1 MNVVE
6 PRTDRD
12 DTADDVEDGDDGD
25 GLPSTLRISVMRLA
39 RRIRL
44 ERSTEDLSLNQLAVL
59 GTLRRSGELT
69 LGELAAVERVKPPSI
84 TRAVNSLVAAGLVVR
99 RPHETDGRLV
109 LVDLTQ
115 PARELLDED
124 GRRRDLWLA
133 QRLDELDV
141 ADRELLRRVAP
152 LLDVLAAS

>member
-1 MNVVE
+1 VSIAE
-6 PRTDRD
+6 TRTGTDND
-12 DTADDVEDGDDGD
+12 DFTGDDD
-25 GLPSTLRISVMRLA
+25 LPSALRVSVMRLA

-84 TRAVNSLVAAGLVVR
+84 TRTVNSLVEAGLVVR
-99 RPHETDGRLV
+99 RPNSTDGRLV
-109 LVDLTQ
+109 MVDLTPQ
-115 PARELLDED
+115 AREVLDED

-133 QRLDELDV
+133 QRLDELSTS
-141 ADRELLRRVAP
+141 DRQLLKRVAP

>member
-1 MNVVE
+1 VSIAE

-12 DTADDVEDGDDGD
+12 DTDDDGDRGD
-25 GLPSTLRISVMRLA
+25 GLPSALRISVMRLA

-44 ERSTEDLSLNQLAVL
+44 ERSTDDLSLNQLAVL

-84 TRAVNSLVAAGLVVR
+84 TRTVNSLVEAGLVVR
-99 RPHETDGRLV
+99 RPSETDGRLV
-109 LVDLTQ
+109 MVDLTPQ
-115 PARELLDED
+115 ARELLDEES
-124 GRRRDLWLA
+124 RRRDLWLA
-133 QRLDELDV
+133 QRLDELAT
-141 ADRELLRRVAP
+141 ADRQLLKRVAP

>member
-1 MNVVE
+1 MSIAE
-6 PRTDRD
+6 TRTGTD
-12 DTADDVEDGDDGD
+12 DDDFTGDDD
-25 GLPSTLRISVMRLA
+25 LPSALRVSVMRLA

-84 TRAVNSLVAAGLVVR
+84 TRTVNSLVEAGLVVR
-99 RPHETDGRLV
+99 RPNSTDGRLV
-109 LVDLTQ
+109 MVDLTPQ
-115 PARELLDED
+115 AREVLDED

-133 QRLDELDV
+133 QRLDELAT
-141 ADRELLRRVAP
+141 ADRQLLKRVAP